1 MLLLTLLLDHGVP
14 AHTPAALWLTSFFQK
29 EGMAILI
36 FILNNKNNFRKGRF
50 VFVEIASVQSLLS
63 SQRLRVVFCARHC
76 PLGNV
81 HSHSPVQPWMSP
93 WAEAVGL
100 FSLWKRSWSG
110 TSHTFCCPQR
120 LQGPWSQLRRVS
132 TGKGQEATD
141 IGCSKEI
148 FTGIEEDTY
157 FPLSEPFIFA
167 HFPGLHPWISSKVS
181 WGRSRAA

>member
-1 MLLLTLLLDHGVP
+1 MSFSDSGMGWMLLLTLLLDHGVP
-14 AHTPAALWLTSFFQK
+14 AHTLACPVADLLFQK
-29 EGMAILI
+29 DMAILI
-36 FILNNKNNFRKGRF
+36 FILNNLHNFRKGRF
-50 VFVEIASVQSLLS
+50 VFVEIASVQSQVS

-76 PLGNV
+76 PLGNI

-100 FSLWKRSWSG
+100 FSLWKRNWSG
-110 TSHTFCCPQR
+110 TSHTFCCPRR

-148 FTGIEEDTY
+148 FT
-157 FPLSEPFIFA
+157 
-167 HFPGLHPWISSKVS
+167 
-181 WGRSRAA
+181 